1 MANALYFGD
10 NLEVL
15 RESIKDESVDL
26 IYLDPPFNSNATYN
40 VLFRT
45 PKGHQSDA
53 QIEAFDDTWHW
64 GAHAEAAFADVMQQ
78 SNTDVAEVTRALRSV
93 LGENDMMAYLAMM
106 AIRLL
111 ELHRVLKPTG
121 SIYLHCDPSA
131 SHYLKIVL
139 DQVFGLENFR
149 NEIIWKRTSS
159 HSEQPV
165 AIWVGRSRHIAFLHQ
180 ERRKHLEST
189 VSSA

>member
-64 GAHAEAAFADVMQQ
+64 GDHAEAAFADVMQQ
-78 SNTDVAEVTRALRSV
+78 SNTDVAEVIRALRTV

-106 AIRLL
+106 APRLV
-111 ELHRVLKPTG
+111 ECRRVPKKTG
-121 SIYLHCDPSA
+121 SL
-131 SHYLKIVL
+131 
-139 DQVFGLENFR
+139 
-149 NEIIWKRTSS
+149 
-159 HSEQPV
+159 
-165 AIWVGRSRHIAFLHQ
+165 
-180 ERRKHLEST
+180 
-189 VSSA
+189 

>member
-40 VLFRT
+40 VLFKT

-64 GAHAEAAFADVMQQ
+64 GEHAEAAFADLMQQ
-78 SNTDVAEVTRALRSV
+78 SNTDVAEVIRSLRAV
-93 LGENDMMAYLAMM
+93 LHEGDMMAYLAMM
-106 AIRLL
+106 GIRLL
-111 ELHRVLKPTG
+111 ELHRVLKLTG
-121 SIYLHCDPSA
+121 TQERGPL
-131 SHYLKIVL
+131 
-139 DQVFGLENFR
+139 
-149 NEIIWKRTSS
+149 
-159 HSEQPV
+159 
-165 AIWVGRSRHIAFLHQ
+165 RSRQ
-180 ERRKHLEST
+180 
-189 VSSA
+189 